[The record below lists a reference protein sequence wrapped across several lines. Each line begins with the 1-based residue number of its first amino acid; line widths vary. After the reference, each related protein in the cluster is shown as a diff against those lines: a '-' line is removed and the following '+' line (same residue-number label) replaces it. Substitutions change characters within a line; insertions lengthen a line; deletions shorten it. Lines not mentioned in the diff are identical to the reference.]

1 MPFIGGIELASR
13 LRTRMPSLAVVY
25 MTGYPEDEAISRGV
39 ESGAAR
45 LVRKPFDR
53 ATLTRALHEAL
64 RARDD

>member
-1 MPFIGGIELASR
+1 
-13 LRTRMPSLAVVY
+13 MPSLAVVY